1 MKPLLTLTLL
11 LSILP
16 CARAQQLPADTTL
29 AARVDRIENRTAGW
43 EMFLAHLPRISG
55 YVQTGFEWSERSSD
69 FLLKRVRLN
78 LAGNIGRT
86 VGYRV
91 QVEFCSPKVVD
102 AYVEYRPLDAV
113 NVKLGQYKIPF
124 SIENTDYA
132 PLKLEVIEYPLA
144 LRKLMGFN
152 DLCGL
157 AATGRDLGATL
168 WGGFFRRANRL
179 ILSYDLG
186 VFNGEGINTRDWNK
200 SKDLSARL
208 TLRPLPGLQLSGSG
222 YWGEYGH
229 EYMRRTRYGAGAA
242 YDRGPV
248 SVRGE
253 YICGTTGPLESAGWY
268 VLAGW
273 RATRTL
279 MPVVRYDTFTADC
292 DSRSATRQSNYTA
305 GLSWR
310 PLMYLR
316 CQLDYTFESCAAAPD
331 RNVVALMMSGIF

>member
-1 MKPLLTLTLL
+1 MKPLLTLLL
-11 LSILP
+11 LSILT
-16 CARAQQLPADTTL
+16 CARAQQLPADTAL
-29 AARVDRIENRTAGW
+29 AARVERIETRTSGW
-43 EMFLAHLPRISG
+43 DKLLSHLPKISG
-55 YVQTGFEWSERSSD
+55 YVQTGFEWSEHSSD
-69 FLLKRVRLN
+69 FFLKRVRLN
-78 LAGNIGRT
+78 LAGDIGRR

-91 QVEFCSPKVVD
+91 QVEFCSPKIVD

-113 NVKLGQYKIPF
+113 NARVGQYKIPF

-132 PLKLEVIEYPLA
+132 PLKLEVIEYPLV

-157 AATGRDLGATL
+157 AATGRDLGAML
-168 WGGFFRRANRL
+168 WGGFFRRADRL

-186 VFNGEGINTRDWNK
+186 VFNGEGINTRDRNK

-222 YWGEYGH
+222 YWGEYGT

-253 YICGTTGPLESAGWY
+253 YICGTTGQLESAGWY
-268 VLAGW
+268 LLAGW
-273 RATRTL
+273 RATPSL
-279 MPVVRYDTFTADC
+279 MPVVRCDTFTADC
-292 DSRSATRQSNYTA
+292 DRPSATRQNNYTA
-305 GLSWR
+305 GLSWQ
-310 PLMYLR
+310 PLKYLR
-316 CQLDYTFESCAAAPD
+316 CQLDYTFESCAGAPD
-331 RNVVALMMSGIF
+331 RNGVAVMVSGIF